1 MQRPRRIA
9 WVESP
14 ADSRGAKVGAGQ
26 TESDATS
33 PSTEEEEQG
42 APPPRRGNQ
51 VREELE
57 ETAAGA
63 EDDQPLLRGIFEI
76 GKKSCDVVLSA
87 KRLHWSPIQP
97 ESPVGGSSVGLQHKE
112 EYVEMKDVFSIKLK
126 RRRSIGQ
133 QKGGLLLGI
142 TIFVCVKRGNKLKD
156 SIINLSNLSEDHCH
170 LWFRCL
176 KEILNGFPS
185 RPKLLKVFVNPSSH
199 RREAIRIYYEQVAPL
214 FKLADIRTD
223 VTVTEYKGHALAV
236 LQECDLKSFH
246 GVVCVGGDGTAS
258 EVAHGLL
265 LRTQIDAGRGS
276 DDILVPVRAQVPLGI
291 IPAGSTNILAHTLNG
306 IQHTLTA
313 AMHIIMGNLQAVDVC
328 TFSSPTK
335 LLRFGFSSMFGFG
348 SRTLAL
354 AEKHRWMPSSQR
366 KDFAV
371 IKTLANLKP
380 EDCEL
385 SFLPMKHSQEGV
397 KENDRKKQE
406 PLKSDK
412 KDQWC
417 RIQGHFLN
425 VSIMAIPCLCSMAP
439 RGLAPNTRVNDGSI
453 ALIIVRNTSRPEFV
467 KHLKRYASVKNQP
480 TENLNQDTSSKDQ
493 ENKMRIS
500 QSYPPPPRKELY
512 LCGNVD
518 AFLRDA
524 TTAALVR
531 GHLAG
536 LFKRWTEMTTD
547 GLALSIIVIVNPW
560 IIWHCGKTT
569 ASLFN
574 FPFVKTYMVE
584 EVRVQPRTGKKCV
597 TEDNVNSVDS
607 AEKSYPWNIDGD
619 LMEWASEIHV
629 RVHPQLISLYGGSVD
644 TVDNPKES
652 CSCL

>member
-467 KHLKRYASVKNQP
+467 KHLKRYASVKNQ
-480 TENLNQDTSSKDQ
+480 
-493 ENKMRIS
+493 
-500 QSYPPPPRKELY
+500 
-512 LCGNVD
+512 
-518 AFLRDA
+518 
-524 TTAALVR
+524 
-531 GHLAG
+531 
-536 LFKRWTEMTTD
+536 
-547 GLALSIIVIVNPW
+547 
-560 IIWHCGKTT
+560 
-569 ASLFN
+569 FN